1 MRIPPALRHRRFL
14 IYWIGIVFAWAG
26 TQMQLW
32 SLLWHIRTLT
42 DQPIALG
49 TVGLIRVLPTI
60 LLSLLAGAAA
70 DTFNRRSVMFVTQSV
85 MVLVSLSF
93 GLLTVG
99 GGLALWQIYALV
111 GVQALAVT
119 FDLPA
124 RQSLVPHLVPAR
136 ELPNALSL
144 QTMGFQVGGLA
155 GPALS
160 GVLID
165 RWGLQTAYLVSASC
179 VAVMVLSLAALG
191 AVGPGK
197 ETAARGRPWGM
208 GLEAIRDGLRF
219 TFRHPL
225 ILSSMFL
232 DFLATLFTRADTLMP
247 IIARDILGVGPVAYG
262 WLSSAQ
268 AIGAALAGLL
278 LSQAG
283 EIRYQGRLLL
293 VSVVMIGVGAV
304 GFGLSR
310 WFPLTMAALIVIG
323 ASDAVSS
330 IIRNTLRQL
339 QTPDRM
345 RGRMV
350 GVNQMFFMG
359 GPQLGELKS
368 GLLGQWLG
376 VPLAVAAGGV
386 ACLLSVGWVARRW
399 PQLAAYNGDEPV
411 LIVGD

>member
-1 MRIPPALRHRRFL
+1 
-14 IYWIGIVFAWAG
+14 
-26 TQMQLW
+26 MQLW